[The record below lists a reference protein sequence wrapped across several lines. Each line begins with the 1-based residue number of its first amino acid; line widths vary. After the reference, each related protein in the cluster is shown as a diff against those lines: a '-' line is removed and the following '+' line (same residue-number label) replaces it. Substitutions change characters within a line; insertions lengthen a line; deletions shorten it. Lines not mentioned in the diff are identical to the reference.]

1 VSDNLTGQDAQDAQN
16 AQDAVCD
23 RCGGPAGGE
32 GKTIMVVTRKA
43 VQTLAICGGRREH
56 TERMEENGQALEL
69 IRELGRMALDRP
81 ERAEPHRTPA
91 QRLGEMLGVR
101 IPDNPAHAGGMCTS
115 VIPIGKPAWP
125 WRTADRQPEGD
136 GPMTEWEMDGRQKDG
151 QKTDG
156 GGRLGSPQGPRR
168 RAG

>member
-1 VSDNLTGQDAQDAQN
+1 MSDNMTSQDCPGRPGRS
-16 AQDAVCD
+16 V
-23 RCGGPAGGE
+23 RPLRRAGGRMRE
-32 GKTIMVVTRKA
+32 TTIMVVTRNA
-43 VQTLAICGGRREH
+43 VQTLAICGGHREH

-136 GPMTEWEMDGRQKDG
+136 GPMTEWEMDGPRKDG

-156 GGRLGSPQGPRR
+156 GERLGNLQGPRR